1 MKLTIKTLK
10 GPVFTLDVEPE
21 TTVGQLK
28 QRLEKE
34 QGEEY
39 TASGLKFI
47 HAGKI
52 LSDDNQTIQQCNVKE
67 TEFIVVMTSKPKA
80 APAKAAAPAAAPAP
94 TQAAASAPVAAHSA
108 PAPASSGP
116 ASSQPSAT
124 GPSGES
130 APTANPS
137 EDTIAQLVDMGFV
150 REDVVAALRAAF
162 GNRDRAVEYLS
173 TGNIPMQT
181 DAPAPA
187 APASTP
193 SSASAPAP
201 SAPASS
207 SSQPAAASGA
217 PAGGFVLPAGS
228 PLAPLATNSQFI
240 QLRTL
245 VHRQPELLPALL
257 QQLGQHNPQLIQLI
271 NDNQEDFYILLN
283 MTAGGSAGPE
293 GGIPIQ
299 VTREE
304 SEAINRLC
312 QLGFDRN
319 LVIQAYFAC
328 DKNETLA
335 ANFLFQQ
342 GGD

>member
-1 MKLTIKTLK
+1 
-10 GPVFTLDVEPE
+10 
-21 TTVGQLK
+21 LK

-34 QGEEY
+34 QGEEFA
-39 TASGLKFI
+39 ASGLKFI
-47 HAGKI
+47 HSGKI
-52 LSDDNQTIQQCNVKE
+52 LSDDNQTVQQCNIKE
-67 TEFIVVMTSKPKA
+67 NEFIVVMTSKPKA
-80 APAKAAAPAAAPAP
+80 APAKAAAPAAAPASHATAP
-94 TQAAASAPVAAHSA
+94 APVAAPSA
-108 PAPASSGP
+108 HAPASSAP
-116 ASSQPSAT
+116 ATSQSSSSA
-124 GPSGES
+124 PHGES

-150 REDVVAALRAAF
+150 RDDVVAALRAAF

-181 DAPAPA
+181 DAPAPT
-187 APASTP
+187 PASP
-193 SSASAPAP
+193 ASAPSSSSASAP
-201 SAPASS
+201 SAPASGS
-207 SSQPAAASGA
+207 GQSAAASGA
-217 PAGGFVLPAGS
+217 PAGGFVLPPTS
-228 PLAPLATNSQFI
+228 PLAPLASNPQFI

-283 MTAGGSAGPE
+283 MTASGSGGAGGE
-293 GGIPIQ
+293 GGVPIQ

-304 SEAINRLC
+304 GEAINRLC